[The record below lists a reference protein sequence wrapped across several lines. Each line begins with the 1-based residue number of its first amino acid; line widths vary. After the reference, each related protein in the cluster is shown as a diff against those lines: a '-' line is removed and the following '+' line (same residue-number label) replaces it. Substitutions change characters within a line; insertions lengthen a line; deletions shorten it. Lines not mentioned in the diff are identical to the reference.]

1 MIIKLK
7 HKEQL
12 RINMKSMTGFAQR
25 RFDFNNLSLHI
36 IVKSLNHR
44 FLDIS
49 FKGTGINPT
58 TEKLI
63 KDIVRN
69 RVFRGKLEIM
79 FDIFDLDQ
87 RKCNIHFND
96 RLSSEVLDEL
106 LPFLKRYKNKIGLS
120 LDSLLKIPMIFHL
133 DYLPE
138 NYTEEERNVIQR
150 SIELVFDDFLKSREQ
165 EGMSIADNIGK
176 SIEEIEQRLGFVEKE
191 ANKIENELF
200 LKFKERI
207 SKYLKEYE
215 QEVEERRILQEAA
228 ILAEKSCVNEEINR
242 LATHAKRLK
251 DLLEDNTVE
260 VKGREADFLAQ
271 EMQREAHTIASKTN
285 SMEVHEHI
293 LHIRRA
299 IEKIKQQVQN
309 VE

>member
-1 MIIKLK
+1 
-7 HKEQL
+7 
-12 RINMKSMTGFAQR
+12 MTGFAQR
-25 RFDFNNLSLHI
+25 RFEFNKLSLHI
-36 IVKSLNHR
+36 IIKSLNHR

-63 KDIVRN
+63 KNIFRD
-69 RVFRGKLEIM
+69 RVFRGKIEIM
-79 FDIFDLDQ
+79 FDIFDSDQ

-96 RLSSEVLDEL
+96 RLSSEILDEL
-106 LPFLKRYKNKIGLS
+106 VPFMKRYKNKIGLS
-120 LDSLLKIPMIFHL
+120 LDGLLKIPMIFHL

-138 NYTEEERNVIQR
+138 NYTQEEKDEIQR
-150 SIELVFDDFLKSREQ
+150 SIEIVFDDFLKSREQ
-165 EGMSIADNIGK
+165 EGRSILANITK
-176 SIEEIEQRLGFVEKE
+176 SIEELEHRLAFVEKE
-191 ANKIENELF
+191 AEKVEKELF

-207 SKYLKEYE
+207 TKYLKEYE
-215 QEVEERRILQEAA
+215 HEVEERRILQEAA

-242 LATHAKRLK
+242 LATHSRRLK
-251 DLLEDNTVE
+251 DLLADEAVE

-271 EMQREAHTIASKTN
+271 EMQRETHTIASKTN

>member
-1 MIIKLK
+1 MT
-7 HKEQL
+7 
-12 RINMKSMTGFAQR
+12 MKSMTGFAQR
-25 RFDFNNLSLHI
+25 RFEFNNLSLHI
-36 IVKSLNHR
+36 IIKSLNHR

-63 KDIVRN
+63 KNIFRD
-69 RVFRGKLEIM
+69 RVFRGKIEIM
-79 FDIFDLDQ
+79 FDIFDSDQ

-96 RLSSEVLDEL
+96 RLSSEILDEL
-106 LPFLKRYKNKIGLS
+106 VPFMKRYKNKIGLS
-120 LDSLLKIPMIFHL
+120 LDGLLKIPMIFHL

-138 NYTEEERNVIQR
+138 NYTQEETDEIQR
-150 SIELVFDDFLKSREQ
+150 SIEMVFDDFLKSREQ
-165 EGMSIADNIGK
+165 EGRSILANITK
-176 SIEEIEQRLGFVEKE
+176 SIEELEHHLDFVEKE
-191 ANKIENELF
+191 AEKVEKELF
-200 LKFKERI
+200 LKFKEKI

-215 QEVEERRILQEAA
+215 HEVEERRILQEAA

-242 LATHAKRLK
+242 LATHSQRLK
-251 DLLEDNTVE
+251 DLLTDDAVE

-271 EMQREAHTIASKTN
+271 EMQRETHTIASKTN

-293 LHIRRA
+293 LHIRRE